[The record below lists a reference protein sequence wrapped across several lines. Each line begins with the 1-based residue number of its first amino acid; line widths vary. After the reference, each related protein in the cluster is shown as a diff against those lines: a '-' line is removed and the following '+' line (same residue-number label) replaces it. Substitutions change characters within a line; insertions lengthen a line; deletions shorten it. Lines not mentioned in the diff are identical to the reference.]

1 MPSFLVRFFARSY
14 VSGDSIAKGVDC
26 AEALWNENGISS
38 TMDLLGE
45 AVTTREDVEQIVAT
59 YLELINFVSGKEYIT
74 ISVKPTAFGIHESY
88 EYCRANLQKI
98 LVAAENNSVLVTLDM
113 EDHNYTDV
121 TLELYQDLLL
131 EHPNFGTVL
140 QSRLFRTS
148 NDIKKLPKSRTRIR
162 LCIGIYNEDAI
173 IALTNKDEM
182 KKQMIEM
189 AQNLINS
196 GSFVEFATHDEPTL
210 RTMIEI
216 AKNNCWTKEHIEF
229 QMLMG
234 VPMLKLQK
242 ELLSSGYV
250 VRLYV
255 PFAMDW
261 KFATPYLKRRLANNP
276 KMAIYVLKHMFG
288 KV

>member
-1 MPSFLVRFFARSY
+1 MPSFIVRFFARSY
-14 VSGDSIAKGVDC
+14 VSGDSITKGVDC
-26 AEALWNENGISS
+26 ADGLWNEHGISS

-45 AVTTREDVEQIVAT
+45 AVTTREEVDQIVAA
-59 YLELINFVSGKEYIT
+59 YLELVSLLSGKEYIT
-74 ISVKPTAFGIHESY
+74 ISVKPTGIGIHESY
-88 EYCRANLQKI
+88 EYCRANLQRI

-121 TLELYQDLLL
+121 TLELYQDLLQ
-131 EHPNFGTVL
+131 EHHSFGTVL

-148 NDIKKLPKSRTRIR
+148 NDIKELTKSKTRIR
-162 LCIGIYNEDAI
+162 LCIGIYKEDAK
-173 IALTNKDEM
+173 IALTNKDAM
-182 KKQMIEM
+182 KKKMIEM
-189 AQNLINS
+189 AQNLIEN

-216 AKNNCWTKEHIEF
+216 ASSNGWTKEHIEF

-242 ELLSSGYV
+242 ELLASGYV

-255 PFAMDW
+255 PFATDW
-261 KFATPYLKRRLANNP
+261 KYATPYLKRRLANNP
-276 KMAIYVLKHMFG
+276 KMAIYVVKHMFG
-288 KV
+288 RT